1 MLGKH
6 IWGVRR
12 EAEGVIAGL
21 VSWGW
26 RGRVRPS
33 EGGVLAWDGGE
44 WMGDRPLPGPP
55 GLIIVSSPRMPPQNF
70 PTGHSGGELGQE
82 GHC

>member
-21 VSWGW
+21 VSRGW
-26 RGRVRPS
+26 RGGVRPS

-44 WMGDRPLPGPP
+44 WMGGRPLPGP
-55 GLIIVSSPRMPPQNF
+55 QA
-70 PTGHSGGELGQE
+70 
-82 GHC
+82 